1 MAAVQMCARCGASW
15 PVRTAPGQWCPG
27 CHGVLLS
34 PTDPSRP
41 EPRSRRNFR
50 WVARRPGGR
59 IVSAGRGAP
68 GPSPTPSYRE
78 MPRWGLLDPPPE
90 ADGEPASSR
99 TERLAELAP
108 TLLVATAVL
117 FAVGALAELIRYALL
132 VRNRTSLISPT
143 VLAVSDALVSTA
155 GVMAPVVAVCAA
167 AASASWLVG
176 ARAAAFARTG
186 RTDPR
191 RPAELILGCLVPVVN
206 LVLPGLYLA
215 ELGESDAK
223 TRNLIRLWWATWV
236 VGGALLV
243 LNLALRSHDSLQA
256 RANAVLIAA
265 LTDLVAATV
274 AGLTLAVMRRVDGLG
289 LAGRPRELTR
299 WVVAP

>member
-1 MAAVQMCARCGASW
+1 MTAVQMCARCGASW
-15 PVRTAPGQWCPG
+15 PMLTAPGQWCPG

-34 PTDPSRP
+34 PVDPSRP

-59 IVSAGRGAP
+59 IQPAEGGP

-78 MPRWGLLDPPPE
+78 MPRWGLLDPPRE
-90 ADGEPASSR
+90 EDREPASSR

-117 FAVGALAELIRYALL
+117 FAVGALAELFRYALL

-143 VLAVSDALVSTA
+143 VLAVSDALVSAA

-176 ARAAAFARTG
+176 ARAAAFGRTG
-186 RTDPR
+186 RIDPR
-191 RPAELILGCLVPVVN
+191 RPAEVILGCLVPVAN
-206 LVLPGLYLA
+206 LVLPGLYLT

-223 TRNLIRLWWATWV
+223 TRNLIRLWWGTWA

-243 LNLALRSHDSLQA
+243 LSLAMRSHDSLQA

-265 LTDLVAATV
+265 LTDLVAAAV
-274 AGLTLAVMRRVDGLG
+274 AGLTLALMRRVDGLG